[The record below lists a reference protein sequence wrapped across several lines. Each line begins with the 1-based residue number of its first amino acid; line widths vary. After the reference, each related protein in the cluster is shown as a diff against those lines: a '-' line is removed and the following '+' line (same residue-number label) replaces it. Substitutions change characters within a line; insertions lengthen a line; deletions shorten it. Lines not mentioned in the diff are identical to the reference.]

1 MHKNIACSAN
11 KLQKLRNQRIL
22 VKLIE
27 LWPLTMQPLQK
38 EEVVDVR
45 TNEAFE
51 FWMMW
56 EMIMKWDICQ
66 IPSGTIIYTRIL
78 DILGQTRQQ

>member
-22 VKLIE
+22 VKQIE

-45 TNEAFE
+45 TNEAFV
-51 FWMMW
+51 FVFVFQYLQFNWLH
-56 EMIMKWDICQ
+56 KK
-66 IPSGTIIYTRIL
+66 
-78 DILGQTRQQ
+78 